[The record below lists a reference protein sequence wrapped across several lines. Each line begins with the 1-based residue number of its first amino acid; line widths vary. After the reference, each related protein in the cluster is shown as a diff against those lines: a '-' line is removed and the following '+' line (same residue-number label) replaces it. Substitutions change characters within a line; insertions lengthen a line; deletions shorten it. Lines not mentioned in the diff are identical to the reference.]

1 MKLTINKA
9 QDLNSCDFLFK
20 STELCEIMGKNR
32 SDKGHKNLKKTHNYT
47 TVYYRLFKDLKHEQ
61 LNVFELGLGT
71 NNTDVPSNMGV
82 DGRPGAS
89 LYGWSEFFPNAN
101 IYGADI
107 DKRVLFNTDR
117 IKTFYCDQTKPE
129 VICGMWEEEELKDKQ
144 FDILVEDG
152 LHQHNAQICFFENSI
167 HKIKDGGFYIIED
180 VNHGLPFDM
189 MCDKFIQYIDNNQ
202 YPDLDVNIYQLPPTS
217 DHHKKNKNN
226 GLVVIKKC

>member
-20 STELCEIMGKNR
+20 STELCEIMGRNR

-47 TVYYRLFKDLKHEQ
+47 TVYYRLFKDLKNEQ
-61 LNVFELGLGT
+61 LSVFELGLGT
-71 NNTDVPSNMGV
+71 NNIDVPSNMGEG
-82 DGRPGAS
+82 GRPCAS

-117 IKTFYCDQTKPE
+117 IKTFYCDQADPKS
-129 VICGMWEEEELKDKQ
+129 IRNLWANKDLRDIE
-144 FDILVEDG
+144 FDILLEDG

-167 HKIKDGGFYIIED
+167 HKVKIGGYYIIED
-180 VNHGLPFDM
+180 FNHGRPFEM
-189 MCDKFIQYIDNNQ
+189 MCDKFKRYKDNNQ
-202 YPDLDVNIYQLPPTS
+202 YSNLNVEIYQLPPTS

-226 GLVVIKKC
+226 GIIIIKKC